1 MKQAAYCLFETPLG
15 TCGIAWKEQETS
27 RIPPVVTFFQLP
39 EATRSLTDTRIAGSS
54 GGRKARVPPP
64 HIAGII
70 KKVQKHL
77 HGDVQD
83 FLDIVVDLD
92 AMGSFARQVY
102 EAVRKIPAGRTKSYG
117 ELATDM
123 NRPTASRAVGQAL
136 GRNPIPLIIPCHRVL
151 ASGNKP
157 GGFSAHGGLE
167 TKAKML
173 EIEGATIGL
182 RQAGDPLGRVRP
194 DPPRRTTRP
203 KRPRC
208 LMDGLSGSGRATFCH
223 RFSLDQILPII
234 FPAACSQCGDF
245 DRPCLLAGHVSHKNL
260 RRSVIPCL
268 FSKFPK
274 FAMCAFDDTRTAPLF
289 TAARTTRMSRK

>member
-15 TCGIAWKEQETS
+15 ACGIAWKEQETS

-64 HIAGII
+64 LIAGII

-92 AMGSFARQVY
+92 GAGPFARQVY
-102 EAVRKIPAGRTKSYG
+102 EAVRKIPAGRTMTYG
-117 ELATDM
+117 EIATVM
-123 NRPTASRAVGQAL
+123 NRPTAARAVGQAL

-151 ASGNKP
+151 AIGNKP

-182 RQAGDPLGRVRP
+182 PHITSITRLAPQIFGRTLGRH
-194 DPPRRTTRP
+194 
-203 KRPRC
+203 
-208 LMDGLSGSGRATFCH
+208 G
-223 RFSLDQILPII
+223 
-234 FPAACSQCGDF
+234 
-245 DRPCLLAGHVSHKNL
+245 
-260 RRSVIPCL
+260 
-268 FSKFPK
+268 
-274 FAMCAFDDTRTAPLF
+274 
-289 TAARTTRMSRK
+289 